1 MYFSEYEVGQEFV
14 TGRRTVTEADVVAFA
29 GLSGD
34 FNPLHTD
41 KVFAESTPFGQ
52 RIAHGMLV
60 TSISTGLSQTLGIF
74 EGTTMGLLQQT
85 FIYKAP
91 TFFGDTIH
99 LKMIVRETKSFS
111 KGGKGVVTF
120 DAEIIKQDGTVVV
133 QGEWRVCSLTRDP
146 SQTASSTTSFCRE

>member
-1 MYFSEYEVGQEFV
+1 MPKGMYFSEYQVGQEFV

-41 KVFAESTPFGQ
+41 KVFAEKTPFGQ

-85 FIYKAP
+85 FVYKAP
-91 TFFGDTIH
+91 TFFGDTVH
-99 LKMIVRETKSFS
+99 LKMRVRETKPSS

-120 DAEIIKQDGTVVV
+120 DAEIIKQDETVVV
-133 QGEWRVCSLTRDP
+133 QGEWKVMFFDK
-146 SQTASSTTSFCRE
+146 